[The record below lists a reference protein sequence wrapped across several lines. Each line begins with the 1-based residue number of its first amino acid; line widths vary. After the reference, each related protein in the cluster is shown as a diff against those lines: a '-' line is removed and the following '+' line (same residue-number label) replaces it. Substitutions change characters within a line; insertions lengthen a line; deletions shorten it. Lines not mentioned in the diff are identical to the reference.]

1 MQSTYVPRYHVWL
14 LLTLT
19 ATLPGLSLALSPSTE
34 ERTKSSCLRLRIQF
48 ALWAAGLLCNLGRLC
63 PTRQVGLPQRD
74 PSSGIPTPILLALI
88 SGLQPQSPGL
98 SILPQLF
105 PPHGQLFGELP
116 GLPRPFPGCAP
127 GSSATLGSGP
137 GVVPGIK
144 GSWQRLGLMR
154 LRPRA
159 FRRTPD
165 LTSQLTVLQAGWA
178 GLSGKGWLKVLI
190 TLSMFVCV
198 NSAPEM
204 LSLHLSPP
212 SASIRIFQPVGDS
225 RDVGWGLGHSC
236 EWAREGQELPTSWIG
251 LQSGGAAPES
261 HRAGFNMSVLLLICF
276 RVETSTP

>member
-1 MQSTYVPRYHVWL
+1 MVSRCLYHGQSTDVLRYHVWL

-19 ATLPGLSLALSPSTE
+19 ATLPGLSLTLSPSME

-48 ALWAAGLLCNLGRLC
+48 ALWAAGLLCDLGRLS
-63 PTRQVGLPQRD
+63 PAWQVGLPQRD
-74 PSSGIPTPILLALI
+74 PSSGIPTPILLAPI

-116 GLPRPFPGCAP
+116 GLPRPLPGCAL

-154 LRPRA
+154 LRPGA

-165 LTSQLTVLQAGWA
+165 STSQLTVLQAGWA
-178 GLSGKGWLKVLI
+178 GLSGKVWLKVLI

-204 LSLHLSPP
+204 LSPP
-212 SASIRIFQPVGDS
+212 SV
-225 RDVGWGLGHSC
+225 
-236 EWAREGQELPTSWIG
+236 PT
-251 LQSGGAAPES
+251 
-261 HRAGFNMSVLLLICF
+261 ICF
-276 RVETSTP
+276 CQDFPTRWGPKRHGMGVGSLF